1 MRSGREQTNPVRS
14 PGVMLRTALSVRHQR
29 SVSLI
34 DALASPS
41 AKRISRIGAW
51 ARVRHALV
59 AVVMAVA
66 ALCWGNRAHAQGE
79 VSPRQIFIPSVY
91 GQATPLSSLSPQSVI
106 RTSSPADTV
115 HFCLPAD
122 PDDWEGDVGIS
133 AAKQRGDLNVGE
145 PRTVRMIYFLPNDR
159 SFRADVVQ
167 KIKDEIRNAQAFY
180 AEEMQSRGYG
190 DKTFRF
196 ETDAQGAPL
205 IHRVDGQ
212 HPDSYYLYNTSSTV
226 YDEIGSAFDFYS
238 NVYVIVID
246 NNKNLIGSGSQFF
259 GGVGVRR
266 GKNGGTA
273 LIPHGFSFGV
283 LAHELGHA
291 FGLQHDFHSK
301 SYIMSYG
308 GAARSR
314 LAACSAGFLAVHPYF
329 NADSSIDKEPG
340 PSIELVSSPTYPPGS
355 ESVPVHLEVS
365 DPEGLHQSILF
376 VRSRFSAGPVEVKG
390 CHGLAGVQNDVV
402 EFDYDGAI
410 PSNDGTSLSDS
421 PLHSM
426 YVRVTDT
433 DGNSGTASVVLWE
446 ISPNRIATLE
456 GHTQAVSSVSFS
468 PDGTILASASHDH
481 TIRLWDM
488 STEKNI
494 AILEGHKGPVGSV
507 SFSPDGTILASAGSY
522 RRDGTIRLWDVQT
535 EENIAILAGH
545 EGPVNSVSFSP
556 DGTILA
562 SASGRPD
569 GTIRLWD
576 VQTEENIA
584 ILVGH
589 NRENVNSVSFS
600 PDGTI
605 LASGSEDRTVKIWDV
620 ETKENTATFGHATG
634 ISTVSFSPGAS
645 TLASGPV
652 DHTIRLW
659 DIVTESNIATLQGHT
674 SFVRG
679 VSFSPDGIILASGS
693 EDRTIRIWDVETKEN
708 IATFTGHAAGIST
721 VSFSPDGTILASGAR
736 DNAVNLWN
744 VFEWASVVPDMPANL
759 QAIPDIAQAL
769 LSWEAPADDRGSE
782 IIGYAYR
789 HKENGGSFSQWG
801 AIPDSRSGEANAGSY
816 TVTGLTNG
824 STYTFDVRA
833 VNIHGGGRSA
843 SVTVTLPPG
852 PTSTESEELPAA
864 VALLGNYPNPF
875 NPETTI
881 GYALPHTG
889 KVRLVVYDLLGHEV
903 AVLVDGLQPA
913 GRHAVRFRGDHLPS
927 GPYAYR
933 LQAGDEVVV
942 RTMILVK

>member
-41 AKRISRIGAW
+41 AKRISLIGA
-51 ARVRHALV
+51 RLPVRPALV

-66 ALCWGNRAHAQGE
+66 ALCWGNRAHAQRE
-79 VSPRQIFIPSVY
+79 VSPRQIFIPSVS
-91 GQATPLSSLSPQSVI
+91 GQTTPFSSLSPQSVI

-115 HFCLPAD
+115 NFCLPLD
-122 PDDWEGDVGIS
+122 PDEWGGDVRIS

-167 KIKDEIRNAQAFY
+167 RMKDEIRNAQIFY
-180 AEEMQSRGYG
+180 AGAMQSRGYG

-196 ETDAQGAPL
+196 ETDAQGEPL

-226 YDEIGSAFDFYS
+226 YDEIVSAFDLHA

-246 NNKNLIGSGSQFF
+246 NSTNRVGRNGFFANGF
-259 GGVGVRR
+259 GGRR
-266 GKNGGTA
+266 GKNGGSA
-273 LIPHGFSFGV
+273 LIPHGFSFRT
-283 LAHELGHA
+283 LAHELGHT
-291 FGLQHDFHSK
+291 FGLQHDFHRE

-308 GAARSR
+308 GGAQNR
-314 LAACSAGFLAVHPYF
+314 LSACNAGFLAVHPYF
-329 NADSSIDKEPG
+329 SSDSSIAEEPP
-340 PSIELVSSPTYPPGS
+340 PSIEIVSPQVYPAGS

-376 VRSRFSAGPVEVKG
+376 ATTLRPHFAAGFREVKA
-390 CHGLAGVQNDVV
+390 CRVLAGVQNDLV
-402 EFDYDGAI
+402 EFDYDGTI
-410 PSNDGTSLSDS
+410 PSVRGESLSNP

-426 YVRVTDT
+426 YAEVVDT
-433 DGNSGTASVVLWE
+433 DGNVGKKSIILAE
-446 ISPNRIATLE
+446 ISPNYIATLE
-456 GHTQAVSSVSFS
+456 GHTQPVSSVSFSPDRTILASASYDHTIRLWDMSTEKDIAILEGHKGPVSSVSFS
-468 PDGTILASASHDH
+468 PDGTILASAGRY
-481 TIRLWDM
+481 I
-488 STEKNI
+488 
-494 AILEGHKGPVGSV
+494 
-507 SFSPDGTILASAGSY
+507 
-522 RRDGTIRLWDVQT
+522 DGTIRLWDVQT
-535 EENIAILAGH
+535 EENIAILDAH
-545 EGPVNSVSFSP
+545 RRFVTSVSFSP
-556 DGTILA
+556 DG
-562 SASGRPD
+562 
-569 GTIRLWD
+569 
-576 VQTEENIA
+576 
-584 ILVGH
+584 
-589 NRENVNSVSFS
+589 
-600 PDGTI
+600 
-605 LASGSEDRTVKIWDV
+605 
-620 ETKENTATFGHATG
+620 
-634 ISTVSFSPGAS
+634 S
-645 TLASGPV
+645 TLASGSW
-652 DHTIRLW
+652 DNTIRL
-659 DIVTESNIATLQGHT
+659 
-674 SFVRG
+674 
-679 VSFSPDGIILASGS
+679 
-693 EDRTIRIWDVETKEN
+693 WDVETKEN
-708 IATFTGHAAGIST
+708 IATFTGHVAGIST

-736 DNAVNLWN
+736 DNAVNLWD
-744 VFEWASVVPDMPANL
+744 VFEWASVVPDTPANL
-759 QAIPDIAQAL
+759 QATPDIAQAL